1 MSEELRMNEED
12 ISNIVMLED
21 ENGNPVP
28 MQFLDLIE
36 YQGAEYVVF
45 YPCNEEE
52 QDGEVIILQILPG
65 DDPEEEAY
73 VSVEDEA
80 TLEAVFEIFK
90 DKFKDHITFAE

>member
-80 TLEAVFEIFK
+80 TLEAVFAIFK
-90 DKFKDHITFAE
+90 EKFKDHITFAD

>member
-1 MSEELRMNEED
+1 MSEELRMNEEEV
-12 ISNIVMLED
+12 SNIVMLED

-36 YQGAEYVVF
+36 YQGAAYVVF

-80 TLEAVFEIFK
+80 TLEAVFAIFK
-90 DKFKDHITFAE
+90 KKFKDHITFAD

>member
-80 TLEAVFEIFK
+80 TLEAVFAIFK
-90 DKFKDHITFAE
+90 KKFKDHITFAD